1 MIEKAY
7 AKINLT
13 LEIVGK
19 TKDYHLLESV
29 VVPINIFDT
38 LTFTKSDTDIVIS
51 NVQIKNNNIYEAIK
65 LFKETYNIKE
75 HVKII
80 LDKQIPIAYGIG
92 GSSAD
97 ISATLRGLNKFFN
110 LNRPLKELEP
120 LANALGSDT
129 LFCLY
134 NKRAYIYGRGD
145 KIKLLKS
152 GEILSFLIIFPEEKL
167 LTKEVFKQY
176 EKTNKSSYIGFL
188 NKSPDYIINKLKN
201 DLKDAAFSINENL
214 KTLYEKLKK
223 ENLNIGLTGS
233 GPAMFIVNPTKTEIA
248 RVKEILNNKVKYQIT
263 KEII

>member
-19 TKDYHLLESV
+19 IKGYHLLESI

-38 LTFTKSDTDIVIS
+38 LKFEESKKDIVIS
-51 NVQIKNNNIYEAIK
+51 NIQIKNNNIHDTIK
-65 LFKETYNIKE
+65 LFKETYKIKD
-75 HVKII
+75 HVKVT
-80 LDKQIPIAYGIG
+80 LNKQIPIGFGVG

-110 LNRPLKELEP
+110 LNRPLKELET
-120 LANALGSDT
+120 LANSLGSDT

-134 NKRAYIYGRGD
+134 NKRAYVFGRGD
-145 KIKLLKS
+145 KIKFLNSDK
-152 GEILSFLIIFPEEKL
+152 GLSFLVIFPEEKL
-167 LTKEVFKQY
+167 LTKDVFKQY
-176 EKTNKSSYIGFL
+176 KIANNKEYVGFL
-188 NKSPDYIINKLKN
+188 NKSEEYIISNLKN

-214 KTLYEKLKK
+214 KILYEKLKK
-223 ENLNIGLTGS
+223 ENLNVSLTGS
-233 GPAMFIVNPTKTEIA
+233 GPAMFIVNPTEPEILK
-248 RVKEILNNKVKYQIT
+248 VKEILKNKVKYKIT